1 MPDGNDNK
9 IRGFYLKSGIE
20 RFTIRMRN
28 DLDYSMAEYQS
39 DLFARISTL
48 ETLSINMQICFL
60 PNKYDMSWVIPF
72 KVSP

>member
-1 MPDGNDNK
+1 
-9 IRGFYLKSGIE
+9 
-20 RFTIRMRN
+20 MRN

-48 ETLSINMQICFL
+48 ETLSITMQICSL

-72 KVSP
+72 KVLPKHQKNY